1 MLVIFGK
8 EYDVPGVEG
17 TNFLRDPKV
26 AFTDKD
32 DWNPRKTSW
41 VRSVCLHTRMGLP
54 AKIVESTVGGTP
66 KDWSTVVAARHSRDD
81 RKASW
86 HISID
91 ADGSY
96 ACHLDLGYVA
106 ANHAGQVN
114 DVSIGIEMYQGANGV
129 MYQQTFDTCVKILDV
144 ICEVLRIPRMCIHSS
159 CKGIMVDFAYPQ
171 YRPFN
176 RSRKL
181 AHMSGGKEGQ
191 EFAGVFGHRHATRNR
206 GQGDPG
212 DHIFDMLQGTK
223 GWSVVLHGD
232 DYKAYWKGVQEFV
245 CGFPRAACD
254 GIPGPQTQAKLMSL
268 GKNTNGY

>member
-8 EYDVPGVEG
+8 EYEVPGVEG

-54 AKIVESTVGGTP
+54 LVLGGFAP
-66 KDWSTVVAARHSRDD
+66 KSVKDWSGVVAARHSRDD

-114 DVSIGIEMYQGANGV
+114 DVSIGIEMYQTTTGLI
-129 MYQQTFDTCVKILDV
+129 YRDTFDSCIKILEV
-144 ICEVLRIPRMCIHSS
+144 ICEVLRIPRMCTAPNQDS
-159 CKGIMVDFAYPQ
+159 IMIDFAYPK
-171 YRPFN
+171 YTPFN

-181 AHMSGGKEGQ
+181 AHMAGGKEGR
-191 EFAGVFGHRHATRNR
+191 EYAGVFGHRNATRNR
-206 GQGDPG
+206 GKGDPG
-212 DHIFDMLQGTK
+212 NYIFELLSERP
-223 GWSVVLHGD
+223 GWISGLHGEE
-232 DYKAYWKGVQEFV
+232 YKQYWKTIQRDV
-245 CGFPRAACD
+245 CKFPLEQCD
-254 GIPGPQTQAKLMSL
+254 GIPGPKTQAVLQSL
-268 GKNTNGY
+268 GKNTNGL